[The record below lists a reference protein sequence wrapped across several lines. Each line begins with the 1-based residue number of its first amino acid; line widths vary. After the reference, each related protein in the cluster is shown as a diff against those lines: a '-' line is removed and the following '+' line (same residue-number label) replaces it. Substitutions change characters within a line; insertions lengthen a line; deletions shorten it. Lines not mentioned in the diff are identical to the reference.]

1 MTNPS
6 KVEKIQTHF
15 QALSSAATSLNTA
28 SDELT
33 KVVGVLDEALRKL
46 NVGLPVWVTVSRW
59 EDELRRGQDEIGYC
73 KVNGKWGIALCRS
86 WNDDAGGE
94 DTIEG
99 LWHFNDAPREVRLAG
114 VDKLPEVIEALSKE
128 AIETTKKVQEKT
140 KEVREL
146 ASVIEK
152 ITHQPSR
159 TERSKN
165 ANKVVT
171 VGLSSEQLAAILAA
185 VQQQQKFLGEL
196 AAREELVAHVAA
208 HRVGF
213 AGEQRLIEAL
223 RQHHQASSQ
232 ALLATLLE
240 GVRQFSLTVLELEG
254 VALNILLFMRLCRG
268 EIRSIFGSSRRKKP
282 K

>member
-1 MTNPS
+1 MKDENSVPTAQKMTDVSLSIFRS
-6 KVEKIQTHF
+6 KFKKTRIQMIDYT
-15 QALSSAATSLNTA
+15 

-146 ASVIEK
+146 AS
-152 ITHQPSR
+152 
-159 TERSKN
+159 
-165 ANKVVT
+165 
-171 VGLSSEQLAAILAA
+171 
-185 VQQQQKFLGEL
+185 
-196 AAREELVAHVAA
+196 
-208 HRVGF
+208 
-213 AGEQRLIEAL
+213 
-223 RQHHQASSQ
+223 
-232 ALLATLLE
+232 
-240 GVRQFSLTVLELEG
+240 
-254 VALNILLFMRLCRG
+254 
-268 EIRSIFGSSRRKKP
+268 
-282 K
+282 

>member
-185 VQQQQKFLGEL
+185 VHQQQKFLGEL
-196 AAREELVAHVAA
+196 VA
-208 HRVGF
+208 
-213 AGEQRLIEAL
+213 
-223 RQHHQASSQ
+223 QASRWELGSDDLWIYFPADKRQ
-232 ALLATLLE
+232 FAELLE
-240 GVRQFSLTVLELEG
+240 GRESLSKVNAVANHVLGYPVRVVVKMEPRAITNSAASTG
-254 VALNILLFMRLCRG
+254 K
-268 EIRSIFGSSRRKKP
+268 GSK
-282 K
+282 